1 MNLVMENYMEGLS
14 TMTDE
19 RLASLRDF
27 QQTIAHNFN
36 DINLLDNALIH
47 RSFVNENPSLS
58 CKDNE
63 RLEFLGDAVIGL
75 CISDILIKKFIDYT
89 EGQLSKMRAYVV
101 NEHSLAGLARK
112 LTIGD
117 YLLLGKGEENSG
129 GRNKSSILSNAFE
142 AVTAAIY
149 IDSGFE
155 NVYKFL
161 QHIFE
166 PLIEEGTRSL
176 IYRDYKTALQE
187 ICQYRYKETPKYTL
201 IREIGPDHD
210 KVFEISL
217 TVAGNITTTG
227 AGKSKK
233 EAEQQAAQKA
243 LEELAKDQ
251 NSPPIQNAG
260 Q

>member
-1 MNLVMENYMEGLS
+1 MILMTGNYMEGFS
-14 TMTDE
+14 TMTDA
-19 RLASLRDF
+19 RLTSLKDF
-27 QQTIAHNFN
+27 EQILAYTFN

-75 CISDILIKKFIDYT
+75 CISDILIKKFTDYT
-89 EGQLSKMRAYVV
+89 EGPLSKMRADIV
-101 NEHSLAGLARK
+101 NEYSLAELARK
-112 LTIGD
+112 LTMGD

-129 GRNKSSILSNAFE
+129 GRTKTSILSNAFE

-149 IDSGFE
+149 LDSGFQS
-155 NVYKFL
+155 VYTFL
-161 QHIFE
+161 KTIFE
-166 PLIEEGTRSL
+166 PLIEEGPSSL

-187 ICQYRYKETPKYTL
+187 ICQFRFKETPKYSL
-201 IREIGPDHD
+201 IRETGPDHD

-217 TVAGNITTTG
+217 TIAGAVTTTG

-233 EAEQQAAQKA
+233 EAEQRAAQKA
-243 LEELAKDQ
+243 LEELAKHK
-251 NSPPIQNAG
+251 NGTPVLSGG

>member
-1 MNLVMENYMEGLS
+1 
-14 TMTDE
+14 MTDE
-19 RLASLRDF
+19 RYTTLRNF
-27 QQTIAHNFN
+27 QQILAYTFN

-75 CISDILIKKFIDYT
+75 CISDILIKKFVDYT
-89 EGQLSKMRAYVV
+89 EGQLSKMRAHVV
-101 NEHSLAGLARK
+101 NEYSLADLARK

-129 GRNKSSILSNAFE
+129 GRTKTSILSNAFE
-142 AVTAAIY
+142 AVAAAIY
-149 IDSGFE
+149 MDSGFE
-155 NVYKFL
+155 KVYTFL
-161 QHIFE
+161 KNIFE
-166 PLIEEGTRSL
+166 PLIEEGTSSL

-187 ICQYRYKETPKYTL
+187 ICQFRFKETPKYSL
-201 IREIGPDHD
+201 MRETGPDHD

-217 TVAGNITTTG
+217 TIGGTITTTG

-233 EAEQQAAQKA
+233 EAEQQAAQRA
-243 LEELAKDQ
+243 LEELSRNQ
-251 NSPPIQNAG
+251 NSSPIPNRG